1 MSIILLFLI
10 LQKKVKAFLLSMM
23 FAVGV
28 SYIAFLMVIYNL
40 IIKNFSTN
48 KSPGPD
54 GFTGELYQKFKENLV
69 SIILKFFQ
77 NIEEKETLPNSFYE
91 ARTMLIQKPDKD
103 TTKKENYRL
112 IYLLNTYKNILN
124 KILQQKEFKN
134 ALKGSYAMVK

>member
-1 MSIILLFLI
+1 
-10 LQKKVKAFLLSMM
+10 M
-23 FAVGV
+23 FAVGL

-124 KILQQKEFKN
+124 KIL
-134 ALKGSYAMVK
+134 